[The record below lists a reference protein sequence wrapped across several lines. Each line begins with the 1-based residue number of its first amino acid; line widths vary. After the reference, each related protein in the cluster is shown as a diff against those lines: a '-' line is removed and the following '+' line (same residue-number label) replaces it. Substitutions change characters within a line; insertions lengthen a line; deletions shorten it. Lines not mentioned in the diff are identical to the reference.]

1 MDKEQQEFIKMYNT
15 LKYPRKFRS
24 MMYAD
29 YKIKMDSEGNMSF
42 DDSMT
47 MHSLQVQPGDAFI
60 VQGEE
65 GNWRLTRVPGK
76 FNT

>member
-1 MDKEQQEFIKMYNT
+1 
-15 LKYPRKFRS
+15 

-29 YKIKMDSEGNMSF
+29 YKIKMDSQGNMSF
-42 DDSMT
+42 DENMT